1 MAASN
6 HPKPETS
13 ELRSGFIAII
23 GRPNVGKSTL
33 LNRIL
38 GRKLAI
44 VTPHPQTTR
53 THLLG
58 IYRRPAAAARP
69 AAQLILVDTP
79 GVHRGKSQH
88 NREMLRHVRQGLEG
102 RDAALLM
109 VDVTRPFGA
118 EDAQALD
125 LVRLPEP
132 GPSPLP
138 VVLALNKIDRLA
150 DRRGLLPILEAW
162 KKRHDFA
169 AMLPISAETGEQ
181 VDRLLQCLIELLPE
195 GPEYFPEG
203 QFTNQSDRFLAAE
216 LVREAAMRRLRDE
229 LPHAIAVQIEKLA
242 PGPRLTR
249 IEAVIYCEREGQK
262 AILVGQHGEQIR
274 AIGTQARRELEKYL
288 ATQVFLGLHVAVR
301 DQWREDRGFLRDLQT
316 QESGLEIKIPYNE

>member
-1 MAASN
+1 MAASK
-6 HPKPETS
+6 HSQPEPGG
-13 ELRSGFIAII
+13 LRSGFIAIV

-58 IYRRPAAAARP
+58 IYRQPAEGLRP

-79 GVHRGKSQH
+79 GVHRGKTQH

-109 VDVTRPFGA
+109 ADVTRPFGA
-118 EDAQALD
+118 EDAQALE
-125 LVRLPEP
+125 LVRLPDA

-138 VVLALNKIDRLA
+138 VVLALNKIDRLR
-150 DRRGLLPILEAW
+150 DRRELLPILEAW

-169 AMLPISAETGEQ
+169 ALVPISAQTGEQ
-181 VDRLLQCLIELLPE
+181 TDRLLQVLIELLPQ

-203 QFTNQSDRFLAAE
+203 QITNQSDRFLAAE

-229 LPHAIAVQIEKLA
+229 LPHAIAVQIEKLE

-274 AIGTQARRELEKYL
+274 AIGIQARRELEKHL

-301 DQWREDRGFLRDLQT
+301 EQWREDRGFLRH
-316 QESGLEIKIPYNE
+316 LEARDGEI

>member
-1 MAASN
+1 MAADH
-6 HPKPETS
+6 HPRLEAG

-33 LNRIL
+33 LNRVL

-58 IYRRPAAAARP
+58 IYRQPATDSRP

-79 GVHRGKSQH
+79 GVHRGRTQH

-109 VDVTRPFGA
+109 ADVTRPFGA
-118 EDAQALD
+118 EDAQALE
-125 LVRLPEP
+125 LVRLPDA

-138 VVLALNKIDRLA
+138 VVLALNKIDRLS
-150 DRRGLLPILEAW
+150 DRRELLPILEAW
-162 KKRHDFA
+162 QKRHDFA
-169 AMLPISAETGEQ
+169 ALIPISAHTGEQ
-181 VDRLLQCLIELLPE
+181 VDRLLQVLIELLPQ

-203 QFTNQSDRFLAAE
+203 QITNQSDRFLAAE

-229 LPHAIAVQIEKLA
+229 LPHAIAVQIEKLE

-274 AIGTQARRELEKYL
+274 AIGIQARRELEKHL

-301 DQWREDRGFLRDLQT
+301 EQWREDRGFLRH
-316 QESGLEIKIPYNE
+316 LEARDGEI

>member
-6 HPKPETS
+6 HPKPES
-13 ELRSGFIAII
+13 SGLRSGFIAII

-58 IYRRPAAAARP
+58 IYRQPAAASHQAV
-69 AAQLILVDTP
+69 QLILVDTP
-79 GVHRGKSQH
+79 GVHRGNTQH

-109 VDVTRPFGA
+109 VDVTRPFGT

-150 DRRGLLPILEAW
+150 DRRELLPILAAW

-169 AMLPISAETGEQ
+169 ALVPISAQTGEQ
-181 VDRLLQCLIELLPE
+181 VDRLLQGLIELLPE

-203 QFTNQSDRFLAAE
+203 QITNQSDRFLVAE

-274 AIGTQARRELEKYL
+274 AIGIQARRELEKHL
-288 ATQVFLGLHVAVR
+288 GAQVFLGLHVVVR
-301 DQWREDRGFLRDLQT
+301 EQWREDRGFLRSLHEEENGTDL
-316 QESGLEIKIPYNE
+316 KNPYNE